1 MTAPDGPELPSL
13 RQLWR
18 ATAIAALVAAVLL
31 VTIVLPAEYG
41 IDPTGVGTRVG
52 LLRLAQTEVGSTASP
67 VVTGQAKLVSRQPA
81 PFRTD
86 TMTLTLASGE
96 GREIKATMRQGERF
110 VFTWATDG
118 DVVDFEM
125 HGEATDAK
133 PDEYTSYWK
142 DEDQPSANGSF
153 EAPFDGRHG
162 WFWQNLGPDPVTIT
176 LTTSGFYQE
185 LAILAPAEVGH

>member
-41 IDPTGVGTRVG
+41 VDPTGAGAKIG
-52 LLRLAQTEVGSTASP
+52 LLRLAEAEPGSQPSRLPA
-67 VVTGQAKLVSRQPA
+67 GQAELVSRQAA

-86 TMTLTLASGE
+86 TMMLTLASGE
-96 GREIKATMRQGERF
+96 GREIKATMRQSERF
-110 VFTWATDG
+110 VFSWVTDG

-125 HGEATDAK
+125 HGEAVNAN
-133 PDEYTSYWK
+133 PDDYTSYWK
-142 DEDQPSANGSF
+142 DEDRPGAHGSF
-153 EAPFDGRHG
+153 EAPFNGRHG

-176 LTTSGFYQE
+176 LTTSGFYEE
-185 LAILAPAEVGH
+185 LALLAPTELGH